1 MQACI
6 ILIQT
11 LYPAALGLGAVHCI
25 NAESQRYR
33 ARKQRNSAG
42 AEKWMDIRMWDS
54 PALCIQTAKAAG
66 YHVVATHFDPDAV
79 SIHDVDWTQPT
90 AVILGNEREGDSKYK
105 ATHFCLRRDSFYANK
120 LLVHLVLPVSGCAVT
135 ARLSIHA
142 ISLLYCRIRLRSS
155 LVHLWW
161 ALTPAC
167 LVAICQHCYCVVL
180 LIATCTACTAC

>member
-1 MQACI
+1 LQVCI
-6 ILIQT
+6 TLIHT
-11 LYPAALGLGAVHCI
+11 LCPAALGLGAVHCI

-54 PALCIQTAKAAG
+54 SASCIQTAKAAG

-105 ATHFCLRRDSFYANK
+105 VTHFCLRRNSNYAHK
-120 LLVHLVLPVSGCAVT
+120 LLVHLVLPVSGSAVV
-135 ARLSIHA
+135 ARVITRAL
-142 ISLLYCRIRLRSS
+142 SLLYVKSGCAAALCICGRHLHLPSS
-155 LVHLWW
+155 LPSNNISAV
-161 ALTPAC
+161 
-167 LVAICQHCYCVVL
+167 
-180 LIATCTACTAC
+180 